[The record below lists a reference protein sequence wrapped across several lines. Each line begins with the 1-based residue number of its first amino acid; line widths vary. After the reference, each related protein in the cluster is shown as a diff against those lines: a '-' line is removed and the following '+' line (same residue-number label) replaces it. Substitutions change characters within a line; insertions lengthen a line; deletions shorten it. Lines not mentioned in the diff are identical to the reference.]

1 MNEHDEKNKRI
12 IVVRKSNLQQMN
24 IQWNSDFSNLQW
36 KQKLERKIVL
46 LEKSEV
52 KVECSGEEW
61 ETNLVSVIGRFQK
74 MGVREIAISLQ
85 FKGK

>member
-1 MNEHDEKNKRI
+1 
-12 IVVRKSNLQQMN
+12 MN

-36 KQKLERKIVL
+36 KPKLQRKLGL

-61 ETNLVSVIGRFQK
+61 ETTFGSSYREVSESEGSRNRDLIV
-74 MGVREIAISLQ
+74 V
-85 FKGK
+85 

>member
-12 IVVRKSNLQQMN
+12 IVVRKSNLQQMD

-36 KQKLERKIVL
+36 KQKLERKIGL

-52 KVECSGEEW
+52 KVECSGEEL
-61 ETNLVSVIGRFQK
+61 ETSFGYSYREVSENEGSRNRDFI
-74 MGVREIAISLQ
+74 II
-85 FKGK
+85 